1 MSISLDQLLSLPA
14 AEKLAIVEALWDNLS
29 ESGEPLVLSPEQ
41 SAEIGR
47 RATEMTADPTIGIS
61 REEMWKRVDAHN
73 G

>member
-29 ESGEPLVLSPEQ
+29 DSGEPLVLDPEQ

-47 RATEMTADPTIGIS
+47 RAGEMSANPAIGIS
-61 REEMWKRVDAHN
+61 RDELWKRVDAPN